1 MLVHIIS
8 WPKKFESNKILVQI
22 MFQFKNIKSRKI
34 RFKKF
39 GQNWVCNSRDIPGI
53 DKCCRGKCYLHK
65 CPHDSLHL
73 FKMVPRTYLF
83 GSVIL
88 LPLSF
93 QRVVGGCAKPFL
105 IELDW
110 VVLSCGWVRV
120 LTKWISGYHTWST
133 KIENIRPIWC
143 IELPPWIG
151 QN

>member
-1 MLVHIIS
+1 MLVQIIS

-22 MFQFKNIKSRKI
+22 TFQFKNIKSPKI

-39 GQNWVCNSRDIPGI
+39 GQNWVFNSWDIPGI
-53 DKCCRGKCYLHK
+53 DKRCQFTSVQDGAKNL
-65 CPHDSLHL
+65 SL
-73 FKMVPRTYLF
+73 KF